1 MFSVLNLWMHGSEIR
16 YTPWGKAQNISRL
29 SDISNVLQECTPV
42 GCVPSAAVAI
52 SPATLAPPTMH
63 APTMHN
69 PLPCMPPA
77 THTPPPSCM
86 PPATHTSLPCM
97 PPYTTHPLWTEFLT
111 HACGNITFPQL
122 LLWTV
127 IMTCMRVFLDI
138 SRCLKKQYLTYK
150 FIVWLV
156 ESHLSGCFWI
166 SCPQVFE
173 KVRGI
178 IKWMISLSV
187 VWVVN
192 TLIGGGNTR
201 TLNAVINFIWTFC
214 TLSQWGCQNIALAPS
229 CTRARAI

>member
-1 MFSVLNLWMHGSEIR
+1 MHSCRMRTVRCSGHLSCHTR
-16 YTPWGKAQNISRL
+16 TPCHACTHHAQ
-29 SDISNVLQECTPV
+29 
-42 GCVPSAAVAI
+42 PSA
-52 SPATLAPPTMH
+52 MH
-63 APTMHN
+63 APCHTH
-69 PLPCMPPA
+69 PAA
-77 THTPPPSCM
+77 THTPLSCM

-97 PPYTTHPLWTEFLT
+97 PPCHTHPLPCLPPTPHTPCGFLT
-111 HACGNITFPQL
+111 HACENITFPQL

-178 IKWMISLSV
+178 IK
-187 VWVVN
+187 
-192 TLIGGGNTR
+192 
-201 TLNAVINFIWTFC
+201 
-214 TLSQWGCQNIALAPS
+214 
-229 CTRARAI
+229 

>member
-1 MFSVLNLWMHGSEIR
+1 MHGSEIR

-42 GCVPSAAVAI
+42 GYVPSAAVAI
-52 SPATLAPPTMH
+52 SPATLAPPAMH

-77 THTPPPSCM
+77 THTPLPHTHPPCHACPLPHTPPCHAC
-86 PPATHTSLPCM
+86 PPATHT
-97 PPYTTHPLWTEFLT
+97 LWTEFLT
-111 HACGNITFPQL
+111 HAYENITFPQL

-150 FIVWLV
+150 LVVWLV

-178 IKWMISLSV
+178 IK
-187 VWVVN
+187 
-192 TLIGGGNTR
+192 
-201 TLNAVINFIWTFC
+201 
-214 TLSQWGCQNIALAPS
+214 
-229 CTRARAI
+229 